1 MTMRT
6 TITPEEAAEL
16 MQLWREYWEASA
28 LALEIMRTEGTEGE
42 VVPRIV
48 AADKRAGVA
57 MARIK
62 EIYGEV

>member
-42 VVPRIV
+42 AVPRIV
-48 AADKRAGVA
+48 AADKRAGA
-57 MARIK
+57 
-62 EIYGEV
+62 